1 MNDPKPRRPGDLI
14 LDRYMPNATGE
25 EREEAR
31 ANLKAYVAV
40 VLRKKQRLAR
50 EAGERRI
57 RAIDSVE
64 VNFDPQP

>member
-14 LDRYMPNATGE
+14 LDRYMPNATEE

-50 EAGERRI
+50 EAVESRI
-57 RAIDSVE
+57 RAIPSVE
-64 VNFDPQP
+64 VNSDAQP